1 MEGSFE
7 THGAVLKHRPVGD
20 YDWIVT
26 LLTAERGKIN
36 AFARA
41 ARRPGTR
48 FAGNVE
54 PLSFGT
60 FELFAGKN
68 SYTLTGAQIDRFF
81 ESFRTDL
88 ENAAYGTFFLELA
101 DYYAREN
108 LEAADLLNLL
118 FVSLRALENG
128 HVPKRLVRCIYELR
142 AMMIEGE
149 YPGADMLN
157 LRIPAARRA
166 LAEIERAPANRLYT
180 FTLSDDACRELE
192 AGVVTLR
199 NRFLDRKPKSL
210 ELLELYEAE

>member
-1 MEGSFE
+1 MEQAFE
-7 THGAVLKHRPVGD
+7 AHGAVLKHRPVGD

-26 LLTAERGKIN
+26 LLTAEKGKIN

-60 FELFAGKN
+60 FELFPGKS
-68 SYTLTGAQIDRFF
+68 SYTLTGAHIDRFF

-118 FVSLRALENG
+118 FVSLRALEDG
-128 HVPKRLVRCIYELR
+128 RVPKRLVRCIYELR

-149 YPGADMLN
+149 YPGADMLK
-157 LRIPAARRA
+157 LRIPAAQRA
-166 LAEIERAPANRLYT
+166 LAEIERVPPGRLYT

-192 AGVVTLR
+192 AGVMTLR
-199 NRFLDRKPKSL
+199 TRFLDRKPKSL
-210 ELLELYEAE
+210 ELLELYEAD

>member
-1 MEGSFE
+1 MEQAFE
-7 THGAVLKHRPVGD
+7 AHGAVLKHRPVGD

-48 FAGNVE
+48 FAGKVE

-60 FELFAGKN
+60 FELFPGKS
-68 SYTLTGAQIDRFF
+68 SYTLTGAHIDRFF

-88 ENAAYGTFFLELA
+88 ESAAYGTFFLELA

-108 LEAADLLNLL
+108 LEAAELLNLL
-118 FVSLRALENG
+118 FVSLRALEDG
-128 HVPKRLVRCIYELR
+128 RVPKRLVRCIYELR

-149 YPGADMLN
+149 YPGADTLK
-157 LRIPAARRA
+157 LRNPAAQRA
-166 LAEIERAPANRLYT
+166 LTEIERMPPGRLYT

-192 AGVVTLR
+192 AGVTALR
-199 NRFLDRKPKSL
+199 TRLLDRRLKSL
-210 ELLELYEAE
+210 ELLELYEAD